1 MYAKIDHVAIKVNN
15 LEESVQFFE
24 EVFGMEI
31 EKTAGEKPVR
41 KVWFKE
47 GIQLNE
53 EAVKITAGGVM
64 DHIGIYTDNEDI
76 ILEKSRKYGCRNLP
90 NGENWIQTPAGL
102 IIELKVS
109 VETAEKRAPVADRF
123 W

>member
-1 MYAKIDHVAIKVNN
+1 MYARIDHVAIKVNN

-53 EAVKITAGGVM
+53 EAGKIAADGVM
-64 DHIGIYTDNEDI
+64 DHIGIYTDNEDMV
-76 ILEKSRKYGCRNLP
+76 LEKSEKYGCRNLP
-90 NGENWIQTPAGL
+90 NGKNWIQTPTGL
-102 IIELKVS
+102 IIELK
-109 VETAEKRAPVADRF
+109 
-123 W
+123 

>member
-53 EAVKITAGGVM
+53 TDGDIERGGM
-64 DHIGIYTDNEDI
+64 LDHIGIYTDNQSAV
-76 ILEKSRKYGCRNLP
+76 LGKSWEYGCKKLP
-90 NGENWIQTPAGL
+90 NGDNWFENPLGL
-102 IIELKVS
+102 KVELK
-109 VETAEKRAPVADRF
+109 EKI
-123 W
+123 

>member
-76 ILEKSRKYGCRNLP
+76 ILEKA
-90 NGENWIQTPAGL
+90 ENTDAGIFQTERIGFRHRQDL
-102 IIELKVS
+102 
-109 VETAEKRAPVADRF
+109 
-123 W
+123 